1 MFGVR
6 MSWKIR
12 STTTAVVSVPEVVEI
27 GEEKKGLDSIQI
39 QPART
44 WHTGDFSAGS
54 SRRPGM
60 SLRMPE
66 GWPPWLISACGDS
79 IKDLT
84 PRRATTYE
92 KLEKIGQG
100 TYSNVYKAKNL
111 LTGKIVVLKKV
122 SLYLVFEYME
132 HDLSGLSATQ
142 GLKFD
147 LPQVVGKRKVMVM
160 EIGFVPTYEDKDG
173 DWMLVGDVPWDMFSS
188 SCKRLGIMK
197 GCSCSRLFLMIY
209 RR

>member
-1 MFGVR
+1 
-6 MSWKIR
+6 
-12 STTTAVVSVPEVVEI
+12 
-27 GEEKKGLDSIQI
+27 
-39 QPART
+39 
-44 WHTGDFSAGS
+44 
-54 SRRPGM
+54 M

-122 SLYLVFEYME
+122 RFDNLEAESDSWLERFLCC
-132 HDLSGLSATQ
+132 DGLIILMF
-142 GLKFD
+142 GYF
-147 LPQVVGKRKVMVM
+147 P
-160 EIGFVPTYEDKDG
+160 GFV
-173 DWMLVGDVPWDMFSS
+173 
-188 SCKRLGIMK
+188 
-197 GCSCSRLFLMIY
+197 
-209 RR
+209 

>member
-1 MFGVR
+1 
-6 MSWKIR
+6 
-12 STTTAVVSVPEVVEI
+12 
-27 GEEKKGLDSIQI
+27 
-39 QPART
+39 
-44 WHTGDFSAGS
+44 
-54 SRRPGM
+54 
-60 SLRMPE
+60 
-66 GWPPWLISACGDS
+66 
-79 IKDLT
+79 
-84 PRRATTYE
+84 
-92 KLEKIGQG
+92 IGQG

-132 HDLSGLSATQ
+132 HDLSGLAATQ

-188 SCKRLGIMK
+188 SCK
-197 GCSCSRLFLMIY
+197 GCSCSES
-209 RR
+209 